1 MSVAHIHVQTLYVHL
16 IYRRIAHK
24 ALNEYFNVSMN
35 TTIANE
41 NVYDYVSNIRLLH
54 RSRNRHYNLIETMI
68 LKNK

>member
-1 MSVAHIHVQTLYVHL
+1 MHVQTVYVHL
-16 IYRRIAHK
+16 ICRRIAHK
-24 ALNEYFNVSMN
+24 TLNEYVNGSMN

-54 RSRNRHYNLIETMI
+54 RSRNRHYNLIETLI